1 MIGMP
6 NSSGNDMDNISTS
19 ENNHMSNSSH
29 SYLSNASYS
38 HDQYS
43 SINGQ
48 YGDSNFSGWNSGV
61 TSRGSPQASME
72 HPQLNSR
79 ADRNSMGGFNHN
91 HSMSMHSQDSHG
103 QGQGQG
109 QGQLHSSQRGH
120 NSDMPFIQ
128 PQQHHQMNYNV
139 GNDFNSPN
147 GGGYMVSVG
156 MHRSNNRFA
165 SSQMSQMGQNQS
177 GSRNY
182 ISGPSGTGGSNAQGR
197 ALNKMLLEILRF
209 VTFYPCMHAITA
221 IYHTIL
227 TCDLS
232 LFPVHAAP
240 HFKAH
245 FISSIEPDSK
255 PNK

>member
-1 MIGMP
+1 MP
-6 NSSGNDMDNISTS
+6 NSSGNDMDNISS
-19 ENNHMSNSSH
+19 SDNNHMSNSSH
-29 SYLSNASYS
+29 SYLSNGSYS

-79 ADRNSMGGFNHN
+79 SDRNSMGGFNQNQN

-109 QGQLHSSQRGH
+109 QLHSSQRGQGH
-120 NSDMPFIQ
+120 NSDIPFIQ

-139 GNDFNSPN
+139 GNDFNSQN

-165 SSQMSQMGQNQS
+165 SSQMSQMGGQNQS
-177 GSRNY
+177 GNRNY
-182 ISGPSGTGGSNAQGR
+182 ISGLSGTGGSNAQGR
-197 ALNKMLLEILRF
+197 ALNKMLLEILRY
-209 VTFYPCMHAITA
+209 VTLHHIACHAMTARAFY
-221 IYHTIL
+221 
-227 TCDLS
+227 
-232 LFPVHAAP
+232 
-240 HFKAH
+240 
-245 FISSIEPDSK
+245 
-255 PNK
+255 